1 MYHKQYAFLAF
12 AMYFIT
18 GVICMMLGS
27 AMTSLTDLYRRP
39 VEQIVLI
46 GSAFALGR
54 MVSVVIIGKLAEK
67 KDPLKIL
74 FLGVCFVLVYMIG
87 IVALPVYHLGF
98 VLAFLGGIGMSTQDA
113 ICPLLLSR
121 ANKEH
126 YSSALS
132 VGQAVYGIG
141 GFAISILIGLFIA
154 RGLLFTYAFYLLSIV
169 GVVMLFVLTR
179 TKWVGQD
186 EGEVNEKLTPLYA
199 DNRKMCMMILALSCF
214 IYCVIC
220 NALGSYMTSYMEAL
234 GASRERSSYI
244 IAVYNLFMV
253 AGSVAFTFILRKISE
268 TKILLFNS
276 VLSGFLLLV
285 SILYQQLAV
294 NTITMEL
301 IGFFMG
307 VLFSLIIAIATRID
321 YEHISVASA
330 NMAIAGSFGDVVA
343 PLATSRILSQFGIK
357 SVYIFIFVLFLILS
371 VSAFI
376 VFKSARE
383 V

>member
-1 MYHKQYAFLAF
+1 
-12 AMYFIT
+12 
-18 GVICMMLGS
+18 
-27 AMTSLTDLYRRP
+27 
-39 VEQIVLI
+39 
-46 GSAFALGR
+46 
-54 MVSVVIIGKLAEK
+54 
-67 KDPLKIL
+67 
-74 FLGVCFVLVYMIG
+74 
-87 IVALPVYHLGF
+87 
-98 VLAFLGGIGMSTQDA
+98 
-113 ICPLLLSR
+113 
-121 ANKEH
+121 
-126 YSSALS
+126 
-132 VGQAVYGIG
+132 
-141 GFAISILIGLFIA
+141 
-154 RGLLFTYAFYLLSIV
+154 
-169 GVVMLFVLTR
+169 
-179 TKWVGQD
+179 
-186 EGEVNEKLTPLYA
+186 
-199 DNRKMCMMILALSCF
+199 
-214 IYCVIC
+214 
-220 NALGSYMTSYMEAL
+220 MTSYMEAL